1 MSVCNHLAGSGS
13 DDSDKSDGEEE
24 IIVDVEKKDQ
34 GKNAMP
40 SIADPGDTGKQ
51 GEEEIQDNKDI
62 DRSPPQLSKVTD
74 IVKEKSE
81 EDEKVEVKAEL
92 KETDEPAPILNVVDR
107 EKSNEPILQK
117 IEAQLTASHPLKVDG
132 KEKEVKKKE
141 AVEKKPKKGLF
152 KVEDETV
159 KKLEKV
165 LELKLSP
172 VVSKVSEVSPY
183 EFKDETEVEPEIHK
197 ERKKP
202 IVLMEDYRK
211 ESPRK
216 ESPRKESPRRAC
228 PENEGSNL
236 LQKIETVEKE
246 EVGIVPVVKNLTEVK
261 DFSKSDSEVEKVERV
276 ERRGRKRKDVK
287 EREQKEKEL
296 REKELRIIQ
305 ENAKRGKTAQ
315 DKMAVVTEAKV
326 AGSPEKRAFVTLA
339 ERKQVYSP
347 SKTALEDLETARVQ
361 RTAID
366 TVAENKPDVR
376 KQIDTVVVHK
386 AFDVVKGLVDIDPV
400 SKPGSGVSSDLMTPT
415 IVRGGAVPISAEG
428 QQESAETEK
437 KKVRKRPRKK
447 ESREEV
453 MLNLY
458 GPKKKLGGRR
468 RRNTDNQDKN
478 LDSQDKNTNSQNKD
492 SIDKSANCE
501 NKTDIDLLCDERIR
515 SRSASP
521 ESRKPDINVDSSQGF
536 GPLFEAVECKL
547 KESQQNQES
556 ASSREFKPSFKSNL
570 FENTPPSTPEHDS
583 DGASQNSQEA
593 VKNNT
598 SGSALDTRS
607 KLGVG
612 QQPAGSESPW
622 GIGNTS
628 PSSGSSGVIASS
640 EGSIDVVVNNTK
652 RRRESDDPT
661 PTKRRKRLSR
671 NKSFNRSKVHG
682 K

>member
-236 LQKIETVEKE
+236 LQKIVTVEKE

-376 KQIDTVVVHK
+376 KHIDTVVVHK

-478 LDSQDKNTNSQNKD
+478 LDSQDKNTDSQNKD
-492 SIDKSANCE
+492 SIDKSANSE

-612 QQPAGSESPW
+612 QQPGGSESPW

>member
-1 MSVCNHLAGSGS
+1 
-13 DDSDKSDGEEE
+13 
-24 IIVDVEKKDQ
+24 
-34 GKNAMP
+34 MP
-40 SIADPGDTGKQ
+40 SIADAAVTDKVVDEIVDT
-51 GEEEIQDNKDI
+51 KDI

-74 IVKEKSE
+74 IVKDKVELE
-81 EDEKVEVKAEL
+81 DDEKVEVKSDS

-117 IEAQLTASHPLKVDG
+117 IEAQLTASSPLKVDV
-132 KEKEVKKKE
+132 KEKVVKNKE

-172 VVSKVSEVSPY
+172 VVSKVSEESPY
-183 EFKDETEVEPEIHK
+183 EFKDESEVEPEIPK

-228 PENEGSNL
+228 QENEGSNL
-236 LQKIETVEKE
+236 LQKIDMVEKE

-296 REKELRIIQ
+296 REKEIKIMQ
-305 ENAKRGKTAQ
+305 ENVKKGKIVQEAKMG
-315 DKMAVVTEAKV
+315 VVTEPKV

-347 SKTALEDLETARVQ
+347 SKSALEDLETARLQ
-361 RTAID
+361 KTAID
-366 TVAENKPDVR
+366 TGAENKTDHR

-400 SKPGSGVSSDLMTPT
+400 SKPESGVSSDLMTPT
-415 IVRGGAVPISAEG
+415 IVRGGAIPVNAEEK
-428 QQESAETEK
+428 QESAETEK

-478 LDSQDKNTNSQNKD
+478 TDNQDRNTENQDMESVE
-492 SIDKSANCE
+492 KSANSE
-501 NKTDIDLLCDERIR
+501 NKTDIDLLCDEKIIR

-521 ESRKPDINVDSSQGF
+521 ESRKPNINVDDSQGF

-547 KESQQNQES
+547 KESQQQNQES
-556 ASSREFKPSFKSNL
+556 ADSTEFKPSFKGNL

-583 DGASQNSQEA
+583 DGASQNSQEP
-593 VKNNT
+593 VKN
-598 SGSALDTRS
+598 SASVSALDTRS
-607 KLGVG
+607 KLGVVS
-612 QQPAGSESPW
+612 QPVGSESPW

-640 EGSIDVVVNNTK
+640 EGSIDVVVSTTK

-682 K
+682 KKISLCG